1 MPIEDIN
8 KNMVSIKNM
17 TGDNKGEIVLHKN
30 RIKNLIFKDY
40 DIIKRFEM
48 EYDRGV
54 GNLSKFE
61 IGTEEDFI
69 KLKDIFTD
77 FNSK

>member
-8 KNMVSIKNM
+8 KNMVSVKNI

-30 RIKNLIFKDY
+30 RIKNLVFKDHGN
-40 DIIKRFEM
+40 IKKFNM
-48 EYDRGV
+48 EYDRGG
-54 GNLSKFE
+54 GNLAKFE
-61 IGTEEDFI
+61 IETEEDFI

-77 FNSK
+77 FNYK